1 MATRSRIAIEQA
13 DGTVKSIYCHW
24 DGYPKG
30 NGQTL
35 VSHYGDRA
43 KVEALIALGDISV
56 LGERVEPTDP
66 KLHGFNRPEE
76 GTTVAYH
83 RDREEEFQRPR
94 VDKSLQ
100 AFIDSDVEEFGYVF
114 TGAGEWMM
122 VDGHRKREL
131 KNLEA
136 ILSLRLA

>member
-13 DGTVKSIYCHW
+13 DGTVKSVYCHW

-35 VSHYGDRA
+35 VNHYGDRA
-43 KVEALIALGDISV
+43 KVEALISLGDISV

-66 KLHGFNRPEE
+66 KLHSFNRPEE

-83 RDREEEFQRPR
+83 RDREEKFQRPR

-100 AFIDSDVEEFGYVF
+100 AFVDSDVEEFGYVF

-122 VDGHRKREL
+122 VDGYRPREL

-136 ILSLRLA
+136 VLSLRLA